1 MAMLGDSRI
10 EELAD
15 QSVLRNLLDQYV
27 DLSPVGL
34 GKSNELVPVGVPRV
48 DRALRRLL
56 CEEHHD
62 RVVDWSERVGIVSE
76 SDHGEKLLPGYGLCD
91 YERKQVLEG
100 LEFNPVV
107 IIVVT
112 GLFLGAALG

>member
-27 DLSPVGL
+27 DLS
-34 GKSNELVPVGVPRV
+34 PVGVPRV